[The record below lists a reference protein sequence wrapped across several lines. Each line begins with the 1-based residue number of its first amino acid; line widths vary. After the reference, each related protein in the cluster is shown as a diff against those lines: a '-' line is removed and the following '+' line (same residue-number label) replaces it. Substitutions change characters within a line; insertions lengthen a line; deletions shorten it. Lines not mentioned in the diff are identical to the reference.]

1 MQSTDPPHANNRKQR
16 LLLMCGAI
24 AGPLF
29 TIAWFVEG
37 LTRANYDPLQHPI
50 SALSLGEFGWTQVAN
65 FIITGLL
72 TLALAF
78 GLRNAHQLRAG
89 AIWAA
94 ILIGVVGIGFIG
106 SGFFA
111 TDPLNS
117 YPPGTPVMLLPP
129 TFIGI
134 LHLLFASFIFGLPSA
149 CLVLAQ
155 IFAAKGERNWAIYSR
170 SSAVA
175 FTIVYMIAMA
185 GFLQV
190 EGLKNL
196 AGLYQR
202 ISLMIGLTWMTL
214 LPIYLLKPTSETR
227 ALGRK

>member
-1 MQSTDPPHANNRKQR
+1 MFSAASMDYRTR
-16 LLLMCGAI
+16 LLLLCGAL

-29 TIAWFVEG
+29 ITIWFVMG
-37 LTRANYDPLQHPI
+37 ILRAHYDPMRHPI

-78 GLRNAHQLRAG
+78 GLRNAHQLRG
-89 AIWAA
+89 GSIWAA

-106 SGFFA
+106 SGFFT
-111 TDPLNS
+111 TDPLNG

-129 TFIGI
+129 TFIGS
-134 LHLLFASFIFGLPSA
+134 LHLLFASFIVGLPSA
-149 CLVLAQ
+149 CIVLAQ
-155 IFAAKGERNWAIYSR
+155 IFAAKGERNWAVYSR
-170 SSAVA
+170 MTAIT
-175 FTIVYMIAMA
+175 FIIVYMIGMA

-190 EGLKNL
+190 EGLSNY

-202 ISLMIGLTWMTL
+202 ISVVIGLTWMTL
-214 LPIYLLKPTSETR
+214 LPIYLLKPTSDTQET
-227 ALGRK
+227 GKP